1 MVFVSMDPDIN
12 LEQKI
17 KETEPQKRPE
27 PFFTAEHTREN
38 RTGGQQ
44 GLLGVT
50 GDRPDMG
57 HSGRY
62 HINATSDGGVGP
74 TSIRAAWEKKFQP
87 GAREGELEFHL

>member
-17 KETEPQKRPE
+17 KRLNIKNGQSHSSQQNTPE
-27 PFFTAEHTREN
+27 RRRLEGSRDFQES
-38 RTGGQQ
+38 Q
-44 GLLGVT
+44 GTDLIWDT
-50 GDRPDMG
+50 D
-57 HSGRY
+57 RY

-87 GAREGELEFHL
+87 EAREGELGSHL